1 LWGVNLTWRLIR
13 LERAFERVLRVYR
26 CVRLEQRFH
35 DLSHD
40 MEHELIIE
48 KFSSKAQDA
57 IERACRLAVKK
68 EHRWVTPWHLVYGL
82 MEQEGS
88 PAKRYME
95 QAGCKIEVLGAKL
108 DGQLL
113 TQPKAHVD
121 SQQTPINRDLEKVFI
136 CAQEASTALGEKYI
150 GINHVLLGML
160 ESQDLA
166 TLFTESGVDRDQF
179 VSLLKVVPKGKFKTS
194 ESAPGEFEYLAKYT
208 KDLTEKAR
216 NGELDPVIGRDEEIR
231 QAIQIL
237 CRRLKNNPIVIG
249 EPGVGKTAIVEGL
262 AQRIVEGQVPE
273 DLKNCSLL
281 ALDLGQLIAGAK
293 YRGEFEERFKRV
305 IEEITGAGN
314 IITFIDEIHTLV
326 GAGSS
331 EGAMDAS
338 NLIKP
343 ALSRGE
349 LRCIGA
355 TTVEEYRKHIEKDAA
370 LMRRFQ
376 TVLVEE
382 PSFEDTLSILRGI
395 KEKYEVHHGVRI
407 ADSALSAAT
416 RLSSRYITDRFLP
429 DKAIDL
435 IDQTAATTR
444 IALSSKPE
452 EIDRI
457 DRQIVQGEI
466 ELHSLKGEVD
476 KRAEDR
482 INVLSAELAELKER
496 SAILTEKWERE
507 KIARTEVQEA
517 KKRLD
522 EAKREMEQKVRE
534 EDFSRVA
541 ELQYKIIPAAEK
553 VLADFADVDVAEGG
567 GAHQAVTE
575 DGVAETVSRWTGIPV
590 SKMMGSEKEKLL
602 GLEDHLR
609 KRVVGQDEALSAV
622 SKAVRRARAGVQ
634 DPNRP
639 IASFLILGPT
649 GVGKT
654 ELAKTLAQFMFDDD
668 RSLVRIDMSEFMEK
682 HSVARLTGAPPG
694 YVGYEEGGVLT
705 NKVRRKPY
713 SVILLDEVEKA
724 HQDVFNLFL
733 QVLDDGRLTDGQ
745 GNTVNFTN
753 TIILM
758 TSNLGAERIEPVET
772 DEEKQQMNQAIMDA
786 VRGHFRPEFL
796 NRLDDILIFNQ
807 LTAAA
812 MIPIVEIQLKRLQ
825 SLVADRDIRI
835 EVSEEAKV
843 LLAEAGFNPVYGARP
858 LKRVIQTRVQ
868 DPLAEDLLA
877 GKIGEGRTVVIT
889 VQDGV
894 LDIRDA
900 DEAPRQIE
908 TMQEGDTE
916 PEQEPQAEPD
926 GPLS

>member
-1 LWGVNLTWRLIR
+1 
-13 LERAFERVLRVYR
+13 
-26 CVRLEQRFH
+26 
-35 DLSHD
+35 
-40 MEHELIIE
+40 MIIE

-88 PAKRYME
+88 PAQRYLE
-95 QAGCKIEVLGAKL
+95 QAGGNMEVLGTKL
-108 DGQLL
+108 NSQLL
-113 TQPKAHVD
+113 TQPKAHLE
-121 SQQTPINRDLEKVFI
+121 SQQTPINRELEKVFI
-136 CAQEASTALGEKYI
+136 CAQEAATSLGEKYI

-160 ESQDLA
+160 ESQDLLA
-166 TLFTESGVDRDQF
+166 LFSDCGIDKDGF
-179 VSLLKVVPKGKFKTS
+179 VSVLKQVPKGKFKA

-208 KDLTEKAR
+208 RDLTEKAR
-216 NGELDPVIGRDEEIR
+216 NAELDPVIGRDDEIR

-237 CRRLKNNPIVIG
+237 SRRLKNNPIVIG

-262 AQRIVEGQVPE
+262 AQRIVQGQVPE
-273 DLKNCSLL
+273 DLKYCSVL

-305 IEEITGAGN
+305 LEEITSAGN

-355 TTVEEYRKHIEKDAA
+355 TTIEEYRKHIEKDAA

-376 TVLVEE
+376 TILVEE
-382 PSFEDTLSILRGI
+382 PSIQNTLSILRGI
-395 KEKYEVHHGVRI
+395 KEKYEAHHGVRI
-407 ADSALSAAT
+407 ADSALAAAAS
-416 RLSSRYITDRFLP
+416 LSSRYITDRFLP

-435 IDQTAATTR
+435 IDQAAATAR

-452 EIDRI
+452 AIDRI
-457 DRQIVQGEI
+457 DREIVQREI
-466 ELHSLKGEVD
+466 EL
-476 KRAEDR
+476 RAIKDETGKQAEER
-482 INVLSAELAELKER
+482 VKTLMSELAELKEQ
-496 SAILTEKWERE
+496 SEGLTTKWERE
-507 KIARTEVQEA
+507 KKAHTEIQEA
-517 KKRLD
+517 KKRL
-522 EAKREMEQKVRE
+522 EESKREMEQKVRE

-553 VLADFADVDVAEGG
+553 VLADFGDME
-567 GAHQAVTE
+567 TSE
-575 DGVAETVSRWTGIPV
+575 DGSHQVVDETDIAETVSRWTGIPV
-590 SKMMGSEKEKLL
+590 AKMMGSEREKLL
-602 GLEDHLR
+602 GLEEQLR
-609 KRVVGQDEALSAV
+609 KRVVGQDEALTTV

-639 IASFLILGPT
+639 IASFLMLGPT

-668 RSLVRIDMSEFMEK
+668 RNLIRIDMSEFMEK

-772 DEEKQQMNQAIMDA
+772 EEERLRMNHAIMDA
-786 VRGHFRPEFL
+786 VRSHFRPEFL

-807 LTAAA
+807 LTAEA

-825 SLVADRDIRI
+825 SLVTDRDIHL
-835 EVSEEAKV
+835 EVSDDAKI

-858 LKRVIQTRVQ
+858 LKRVIQTKVQ
-868 DPLAEDLLA
+868 DPLAEDLIA
-877 GKIGEGRTVVIT
+877 GRIQDGRTVAIGVR
-889 VQDGV
+889 DGV

-900 DEAPRQIE
+900 DDKTSPQAAFVEEAEVGRPGS
-908 TMQEGDTE
+908 TP
-916 PEQEPQAEPD
+916 PEQGRDTGDEDLISKGSP
-926 GPLS
+926 S

>member
-1 LWGVNLTWRLIR
+1 
-13 LERAFERVLRVYR
+13 
-26 CVRLEQRFH
+26 
-35 DLSHD
+35 
-40 MEHELIIE
+40 MIIE
-48 KFSSKAQDA
+48 KFSSNAQDA
-57 IERACRLAVKK
+57 IERACRIAVKK

-82 MEQEGS
+82 LEQPGS
-88 PAKRYME
+88 PARVYVE
-95 QAGCKIEVLGAKL
+95 QAGGNMETLSARVE
-108 DGQLL
+108 GQLL
-113 TQPKAHVD
+113 TQPKAHLD

-136 CAQEASTALGEKYI
+136 CAQDASTSLGEKYI

-160 ESQDLA
+160 ELEEIQA
-166 TLFTESGVDRDQF
+166 VFTEAGVQKDKF
-179 VSLLKVVPKGKFKTS
+179 VSLLREPPKGKFKS
-194 ESAPGEFEYLAKYT
+194 AESAPGEFEYLAKYT
-208 KDLTEKAR
+208 RDLTERAR
-216 NGELDPVIGRDEEIR
+216 NGELDPVIGRDDEIR

-262 AQRIVEGQVPE
+262 AQRIVQGQVPE
-273 DLKNCSLL
+273 DLKHCSVL

-305 IEEITGAGN
+305 LEEIAGAGN
-314 IITFIDEIHTLV
+314 VITFIDEIHTLV

-349 LRCIGA
+349 IRCIGA
-355 TTVEEYRKHIEKDAA
+355 TTIEEYRKHIEKDAA

-376 TVLVEE
+376 TVLVDE
-382 PSFEDTLSILRGI
+382 PSLDDTLSILRGI

-407 ADSALSAAT
+407 ADSALLAAAK
-416 RLSSRYITDRFLP
+416 LSSRYITDRFLP

-457 DRQIVQGEI
+457 DRQIVQREI
-466 ELHSLKGEVD
+466 ELRALKDETD
-476 KRAEDR
+476 KQAEER
-482 INVLSAELAELKER
+482 VAVLSSELEELKEK
-496 SAILTEKWERE
+496 SGSLTEKWERE
-507 KIARTEVQEA
+507 KKAHTEVQEA
-517 KKRLD
+517 KKKLE

-541 ELQYKIIPAAEK
+541 ELQYKVIPAAEK
-553 VLADFADVDVAEGG
+553 ILADFADVDISRD
-567 GAHQAVTE
+567 GAGQQCVDE
-575 DGVAETVSRWTGIPV
+575 KGVAETVSRWTGIPV
-590 SKMMGSEKEKLL
+590 SKMMSSEKEKLL
-602 GLEDHLR
+602 GLEDLLR
-609 KRVVGQDEALSAV
+609 KRVVGQDETLAIIAKS
-622 SKAVRRARAGVQ
+622 VRRARAGVQ

-639 IASFLILGPT
+639 IASFLMLGPT

-654 ELAKTLAQFMFDDD
+654 ELAKTLAQFMFDDE
-668 RSLVRIDMSEFMEK
+668 RCLVRIDMSEFMEK

-705 NKVRRKPY
+705 NKVKRKPY

-724 HQDVFNLFL
+724 HPDVFNLFL

-745 GNTVNFTN
+745 GNTVNFAN

-758 TSNLGAERIEPVET
+758 TSNLGSEKIEPVET
-772 DEEKQQMNQAIMDA
+772 EEEKQLMNHAIMEA

-807 LTAAA
+807 LTAEA

-835 EVSEEAKV
+835 EVSDEARTF
-843 LLAEAGFNPVYGARP
+843 LAEAGFNPVYGARP
-858 LKRVIQTRVQ
+858 LKRVIQAKVQ
-868 DPLAEDLLA
+868 DPLAEDMIA
-877 GKIGEGRTVVIT
+877 GKVTDGHTVSIT
-889 VQDGV
+889 VQDGA
-894 LDIRDA
+894 LLIRQD
-900 DEAPRQIE
+900 DGPDRE
-908 TMQEGDTE
+908 TE
-916 PEQEPQAEPD
+916 PIPAEESAAGQDQAPEPD
-926 GPLS
+926 DPIGSPLPA